1 MNRTLIRGV
10 LAVAVWIGLWKGG
23 GDVAWGLTIYRIG
36 GAELPPPELT
46 QEEGVTFVQINW
58 ADVDGKTHGDID
70 QLDFESGYITP
81 VQLDSTVNLT
91 PLLEERGGQILA
103 LDWTGWGRYTEEDI
117 AIFDRDSTTV
127 YLGDG
132 HFASHGPPQ
141 KNYIFDFGGRFL
153 IERIRIYRQIWRAEG
168 EERITDLL
176 KQMRDRFG
184 EPEEPVLNCARRASL
199 HLSVL
204 NSLAEEVVLTRKT
217 ARIVFPAGTVLTG
230 KVDKSIDLK
239 IESTGRIVLT
249 VPVSGLTAEEGVR
262 KTKEVLSFSKENN

>member
-103 LDWTGWGRYTEEDI
+103 LDWTGWGDTPRKI
-117 AIFDRDSTTV
+117 LPFSTATRLPFIWVTV
-127 YLGDG
+127 T
-132 HFASHGPPQ
+132 SH
-141 KNYIFDFGGRFL
+141 L
-153 IERIRIYRQIWRAEG
+153 
-168 EERITDLL
+168 TVLL
-176 KQMRDRFG
+176 
-184 EPEEPVLNCARRASL
+184 
-199 HLSVL
+199 
-204 NSLAEEVVLTRKT
+204 RKT
-217 ARIVFPAGTVLTG
+217 TSSILGAGSSSNG
-230 KVDKSIDLK
+230 
-239 IESTGRIVLT
+239 
-249 VPVSGLTAEEGVR
+249 
-262 KTKEVLSFSKENN
+262 